1 MKYQSSAFL
10 WSVNP
15 ESGYL
20 PGVGL
25 VVLLPGTVG
34 DIPADPEGPLDVL
47 RPLGPDCCW
56 KNIILIALMVY
67 TWYFAFA
74 MSMLA
79 NRRLETSYKTLASR
93 LTNLASLLTDTM
105 KLNRPLSKFSVY
117 KRLLQTR

>member
-10 WSVNP
+10 CQSKP
-15 ESGYL
+15 DSDYL

-56 KNIILIALMVY
+56 KNIILIVY
-67 TWYFAFA
+67 
-74 MSMLA
+74 
-79 NRRLETSYKTLASR
+79 
-93 LTNLASLLTDTM
+93 
-105 KLNRPLSKFSVY
+105 SV
-117 KRLLQTR
+117 